1 MLLNRNFQ
9 RSLVSY
15 TRLGFSKPVR
25 IDRISPSFHISKR
38 LLSQTS
44 LRRDAPDFSNN
55 NNQNQD
61 DRDDRPEFGMKPTL
75 WRMFEAA
82 ATTAAS
88 IAILG
93 YVLRGSFNYLIK
105 LVYWQNHQPGW
116 ILIPSVLQVPDI
128 GQDGQ
133 CLSTWW
139 SGTWDCWRGIWK
151 APVQSRR
158 ALGCPWWAGEDGQ
171 DYFRA
176 GRRPL
181 LPDYRR
187 ERNRKNVHDPGINAQ
202 DQRRWSCYLWSS
214 RWPGNFPDTSG
225 QSIGLWIPR
234 RVSGYVLFIHLNPC
248 WRDNLPATL
257 AVCSAFEVLE
267 TLLLSWTS
275 SAPLTNW
282 RRWQCPE
289 DVWGCHRWFWLSTA
303 PTWSEMIM
311 TARTYLKC
319 FSNEQNSGLL
329 AAWLRQ
335 VSSRY

>member
-105 LVYWQNHQPGW
+105 LVY
-116 ILIPSVLQVPDI
+116 
-128 GQDGQ
+128 
-133 CLSTWW
+133 
-139 SGTWDCWRGIWK
+139 
-151 APVQSRR
+151 
-158 ALGCPWWAGEDGQ
+158 
-171 DYFRA
+171 
-176 GRRPL
+176 
-181 LPDYRR
+181 
-187 ERNRKNVHDPGINAQ
+187 
-202 DQRRWSCYLWSS
+202 
-214 RWPGNFPDTSG
+214 
-225 QSIGLWIPR
+225 
-234 RVSGYVLFIHLNPC
+234 
-248 WRDNLPATL
+248 
-257 AVCSAFEVLE
+257 
-267 TLLLSWTS
+267 
-275 SAPLTNW
+275 
-282 RRWQCPE
+282 
-289 DVWGCHRWFWLSTA
+289 
-303 PTWSEMIM
+303 
-311 TARTYLKC
+311 
-319 FSNEQNSGLL
+319 
-329 AAWLRQ
+329 
-335 VSSRY
+335 